1 MQQQVAGEGSGV
13 TQLDVEPVERVIAS
27 TIADPSTLGIV
38 AQPIVSLDDGNVVG
52 YEALARFA
60 GEIPTERL
68 FEEASELGMGAEL
81 EAIALDRGLAIL
93 HYLPHGFVLHVNVSP
108 TYLGMQ
114 DIHRILL
121 AARLDRVVIELT
133 EHIPVSETGQLR
145 RQLATYR
152 SLGARIALDDAGA
165 GYGGLELMYELEPDM
180 IKIDRFLISDIDR
193 SDTKAAVVATLV
205 ASARAK
211 GIKVV
216 AEGIETAS
224 EFDAASR
231 LGIDLGQGYWIARPA
246 AGLPRI
252 HAAKLS
258 RHSRIERNVT
268 LGRELATVTEP
279 VTTALGSSSF
289 VGVQFGVGVDHY
301 GRPLFVWS
309 MDVNGV
315 EHVRNA
321 TEVESGCSIQE
332 CIRRALGRSSETRFD
347 PLVVTDHARRV
358 LGITRLE
365 RLLNAAD
372 AKPGSE
378 VS

>member
-1 MQQQVAGEGSGV
+1 MQKQAEGQGSSV
-13 TQLDVEPVERVIAS
+13 TALDVEPVVRVITSA
-27 TIADPSTLGIV
+27 IADPSTLSMV
-38 AQPIVSLDDGNVVG
+38 AQPIVSLDNGGVVG

-60 GEIPTERL
+60 GDISTERL
-68 FEEASELGMGAEL
+68 FMQASELGLGAEL
-81 EAIALDRGLAIL
+81 EAIALQQGLAL
-93 HYLPHGFVLHVNVSP
+93 LRFLPHGFVLHVNVSP
-108 TYLGMQ
+108 TYLGMSEI
-114 DIHRILL
+114 DGILL
-121 AARLDRVVIELT
+121 TARLDRVVIELT

-145 RQLATYR
+145 RRLGVYK

-180 IKIDRFLISDIDR
+180 IKIDRFLISDIDH
-193 SDTKAAVVATLV
+193 SDSKSAVVATLV
-205 ASARAK
+205 ASAKRK

-216 AEGIETAS
+216 AEGLESAA

-231 LGIDLGQGYWIARPA
+231 LGIDFGQGYWIAKPGP
-246 AGLPRI
+246 GLPRVD
-252 HAAKLS
+252 AAKLS
-258 RHSRIERNVT
+258 RHSRKERNVT
-268 LGRELATVTEP
+268 LGRELAEVTEP

-289 VGVQFGVGVDHY
+289 VGVQFGVGVDFY

-309 MDVNGV
+309 KDADGV

-321 TEVESGCSIQE
+321 TEVESGSSVQE
-332 CIRRALGRSSETRFD
+332 CTRRALGRSLETRFD

-365 RLLNAAD
+365 RLLNVAA
-372 AKPGSE
+372 GRQGLG